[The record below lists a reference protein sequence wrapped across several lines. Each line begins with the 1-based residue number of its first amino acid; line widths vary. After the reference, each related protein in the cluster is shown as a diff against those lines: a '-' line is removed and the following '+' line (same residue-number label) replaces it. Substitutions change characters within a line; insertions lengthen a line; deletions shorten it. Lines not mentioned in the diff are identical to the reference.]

1 MPRTSIQLAGA
12 AAAALAFA
20 GFASAAGASAVCP
33 YVPALDIK
41 PQHKE
46 VAIDPKV
53 MDAAAGTYRLSDY
66 DLLNVVTVTRQGAG
80 LSAQFA
86 GQPAVTL
93 LPESDSRFFYAEGDS
108 SISLDRDGAGRVTS
122 LVLHRNHLKDLP
134 LARIDEAKAAQLRAR
149 LSGRIDPQT
158 GAPRSRPVLLRL
170 LEELRAGH
178 LVSKASPELQIGFE
192 RDRGRARSFLS
203 DLGPVESVRFLGFM
217 NVGLWGV
224 DGDTYDVFHRD
235 GVSRW
240 HIAVDANGV
249 VTSLDFRC
257 GP

>member
-1 MPRTSIQLAGA
+1 MPRTSIRLAG

-20 GFASAAGASAVCP
+20 GFASAACASAVCP
-33 YVPALDIK
+33 YVPALDTK

-46 VAIDPKV
+46 VAVDPKV
-53 MDAAAGTYRLSDY
+53 MDAAAGSYRLNDY
-66 DLLNVVTVTRQGAG
+66 DLLNLVTVTRQGEH
-80 LSAQFA
+80 LSAQFS

-93 LPESDSRFFYAEGDS
+93 LPESNSRFFYAEGDS

-134 LARIDEAKAAQLRAR
+134 LARIDESKAAELRAM
-149 LSGRIDPQT
+149 LSARIDPLT
-158 GAPRSRPVLLRL
+158 GAPRSRAVFLRL
-170 LEELRAGH
+170 LDELKAGR
-178 LVSKASPELQIGFE
+178 LDSKASTELQIGLA
-192 RDRGRARSFLS
+192 RQIGPTRSFLNG
-203 DLGPVESVRFLGFM
+203 LGPVESIRFLGFM
-217 NVGLWGV
+217 DVGLWGV
-224 DGDTYDVFHRD
+224 DGDTYDVFHKD

-240 HIAVDANGV
+240 HIAVDKNGV